1 MRKVNSIYNRLN
13 NKKKAFTLIELLIVI
28 AIIGILFIVLVSK
41 VDFATDKAKAT
52 GVQTDFRSFQMAF
65 DTVAK
70 ENAGFNTFGFDT
82 GDNAGTIPTGYA
94 FVNEDAQKATMG
106 DGVRNSY
113 DEGDKNLNGKQDI
126 NGKDGYTGTTEVFT
140 GRKIYTEKWTDIWTL
155 VNPADTAAGYDADAI
170 FALESAIN
178 KNLDPKLHITIA
190 ADGKI
195 TMANQARDPWKN
207 EYHGYYITN
216 AETDKGDR
224 GAIVMYSNG
233 ANGKWGSAHDITNG
247 VVSVT
252 VPGNNVNGKDDY
264 SFVSCYTFTNGYGEV
279 LNLTTGFSNN
289 QSFNGAGMSNTP
301 SVVPGDGGNNAGGN
315 AGGNGQPETPSQP
328 SEPIEIDGGLYAD
341 KECTQLKMSWEDLIG
356 NNIIEVNPN
365 YIKHVG
371 DIDGVLVFPTTLD
384 VDFITG
390 DAFKDCVNL
399 TGIIIQGNV
408 GNISQ
413 RAFYGCTG
421 LEFVY
426 IYSEMNL
433 IDNYAFY
440 NCTSLTEVVLPST
453 ITEIMYDAFS
463 GCSSLTSIDLSNIT
477 SIGFGAFQNCTSL
490 SEVNLCSNLNNIG
503 KQAFKG
509 CTSLVNVTIPE
520 LVPEL
525 NNTFYN
531 CTSLETVIL
540 MGPTK
545 IGEYAFYQCTKLKSV
560 SVPEGSLEIG
570 NYAFY
575 KCSALTSFDMPS
587 TISSVGNQAFNRAAL
602 TAITLPDGLQTIGE
616 YAFMYCP
623 ITSISIPSSVT
634 SIDEGAFQLCER
646 LTTVVLHEGL
656 ISIGRKAFSSTSF
669 NEITL
674 PSTLTSIGEEAFS
687 YSKIT
692 SIIIPEGITEIPD
705 GLFESCRAIKYVNV
719 LGRITSIGKDA
730 FVNAINLEYIYIP
743 NSVLNIGELAFGSG
757 VNNFEIHY
765 EGTETEWNSI
775 TKPDNWNN
783 SVYCTMVFNA

>member
-1 MRKVNSIYNRLN
+1 MRKINSIYKQLN

-41 VDFATDKAKAT
+41 VDFATDKAKAS

-70 ENAGFNTFGFDT
+70 ENAGFNTFGFDM
-82 GDNAGTIPTGYA
+82 GDNGGGVAANSSITINGKTYTYTNA
-94 FVNEDAQKATMG
+94 EKDKG
-106 DGVRNSY
+106 DGIRNSY
-113 DEGDKNLNGKQDI
+113 DEGDTNLDGKNVSE
-126 NGKDGYTGTTEVFT
+126 TWT
-140 GRKIYTEKWTDIWTL
+140 GRKVYTETWTDVWTL
-155 VNPADTAAGYDADAI
+155 VKPGTSGYNADAI

-216 AETDKGDR
+216 AENDNGDR

-233 ANGKWGSAHDITNG
+233 ANGKWGSAHIIENG

-289 QSFNGAGMSNTP
+289 QSFNSNGNAS
-301 SVVPGDGGNNAGGN
+301 SVIPGGNG

-356 NNIIEVNPN
+356 NNIIEVNQN

-453 ITEIMYDAFS
+453 ITEIMYDTFS

-477 SIGFGAFQNCTSL
+477 SIGFGAFQNCTAL

-509 CTSLVNVTIPE
+509 CTSLINVTIPE

-525 NNTFYN
+525 NNAFYN
-531 CTSLETVIL
+531 CTSLETVTL

-545 IGEYAFYQCTKLKSV
+545 IGEYAFYQCTKLNSI

-634 SIDEGAFQLCER
+634 SIDEGAFQLCEQ

-656 ISIGRKAFSSTSF
+656 ISIGLKAFSSTSF

-674 PSTLTSIGEEAFS
+674 PSTLTSLGEEAFS

-705 GLFESCRAIKYVNV
+705 GLFRNCRTIQYVNV
-719 LGRITSIGKDA
+719 LGRITSVGQNA

-743 NSVLNIGELAFGSG
+743 NSVSNIGALAFGSG
-757 VNNFEIHY
+757 VSNFEIHY

-775 TKPDNWNN
+775 TKSDDWNN